1 MVNETGGFKLCVLCL
16 FVAVKVAIFLHA
28 SFNFS
33 SIILTYNNSPKCFIF
48 NHANLIPTQTCEI
61 QPFEVSKQ
69 KNNDKVKYY

>member
-1 MVNETGGFKLCVLCL
+1 MVIEAGGFKLCVLGL
-16 FVAVKVAIFLHA
+16 LVAARTVFFLQA

-33 SIILTYNNSPKCFIF
+33 SITLTYNNSPKCFIF
-48 NHANLIPTQTCEI
+48 NHANLISTQTCKI